1 MILKFLKQL
10 RLEEALAIRK
20 AFQEVL
26 LFNTAASAKFI
37 AKDMLEKEENF
48 PLLCPKQNFSSC
60 ALLNVLLKTH
70 RAPLDQISTMPK
82 GEMACRMLQKF
93 STNET
98 TPKLS
103 LRLLNNGKPHFE
115 FKISTFNTTCENTF
129 VWDILPYEV
138 GLDINLR
145 TLAGYFCNRYLLYQD
160 VHKNLQENEAAL
172 SAALGVAFATDLLK
186 LFSAKKPVPFT
197 FKVPSA
203 NVDKELIV
211 HISDKKVLQ
220 VKGLY
225 LGDMLF
231 PNTCSKRNAS
241 FTLNKNDELLIFLY
255 IRDEKLFKTFPLIS
269 DKNLVE
275 IKNLPVLNHDMA
287 AVANIWLENY
297 VVYGNFCAEIY
308 GNIRP
313 KILLNNL

>member
-1 MILKFLKQL
+1 MILKFIKQL
-10 RLEEALAIRK
+10 KLEEALALRK

-26 LFNTAASAKFI
+26 LFNTAASAKFL
-37 AKDMLEKEENF
+37 AKDMLEKEESF

-60 ALLNVLLKTH
+60 ALLNVPLKTH
-70 RAPLDQISTMPK
+70 RSPLDQISTMPK
-82 GEMACRMLQKF
+82 GEMACRMLKKF
-93 STNET
+93 STNEA

-115 FKISTFNTTCENTF
+115 FKISTFNTTYENTF

-138 GLDINLR
+138 GLNINLR
-145 TLAGYFCNRYLLYQD
+145 ILVGYFCNRYLLYQD
-160 VHKNLQENEAAL
+160 VYKNLQANEATL

-197 FKVPSA
+197 FKVPKE

-225 LGDMLF
+225 LGEMLF
-231 PNTCSKRNAS
+231 PATCTKENAS
-241 FTLNKNDELLIFLY
+241 FTLTENNELLIFLY
-255 IRDEKLFKTFPLIS
+255 TRDENLFKTFPLVT
-269 DKNLVE
+269 DKNLAE
-275 IKNLPVLNHDMA
+275 IKNFPALNKD
-287 AVANIWLENY
+287 VATFSNIWLKNY
-297 VVYGNFCAEIY
+297 VIYGNFCAEIY
-308 GNIRP
+308 SNIRP
-313 KILLNNL
+313 KVLLNNL